1 MSGCSLLFAACMNL
15 GSVHAYKDELF
26 IVWMVVCKQAILLAN
41 GVLATIA
48 RASKIG
54 INFKLYL
61 TPFVI
66 STPACIRPPLKSK
79 TSTFFA
85 FTTVWSKINSGY
97 GGCNVS
103 FLHRI
108 IRHICSHIGTCR
120 FVKNVFKT
128 TLPSKSNSSISRTAR
143 SHVHKCCTCA

>member
-54 INFKLYL
+54 INFKLYIL
-61 TPFVI
+61 LP
-66 STPACIRPPLKSK
+66 SL
-79 TSTFFA
+79 
-85 FTTVWSKINSGY
+85 
-97 GGCNVS
+97 
-103 FLHRI
+103 FLHR
-108 IRHICSHIGTCR
+108 R
-120 FVKNVFKT
+120 
-128 TLPSKSNSSISRTAR
+128 AY
-143 SHVHKCCTCA
+143 VHH